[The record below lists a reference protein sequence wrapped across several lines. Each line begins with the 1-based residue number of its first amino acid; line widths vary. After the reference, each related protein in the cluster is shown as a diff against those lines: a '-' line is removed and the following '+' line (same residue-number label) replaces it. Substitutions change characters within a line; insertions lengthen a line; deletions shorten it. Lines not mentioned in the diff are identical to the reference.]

1 VNATNPYQPV
11 HLEPRQ
17 RRRSL
22 VVIAS
27 AGLGSILAL
36 VVLNLVVQPSRRAP
50 AIDVELAPAAP
61 LIDTNST
68 TVTLLPV
75 STAVPTSVPA
85 PTAGPTFVAT
95 LDGSP
100 VTTIPAT
107 TIPATTPP
115 APVARWIPPN
125 TPDFVRAVLL
135 DDESLDVVAP
145 FADGTTAY
153 FSVTR
158 PGSAACGSTVY
169 RVQQGHAREAVSSA
183 AFLFPRFDGR
193 WFVLASSL
201 GNECRPGT
209 LTIVDTINNTA
220 RELPAAGWFYSWSNS
235 DMRFVLYDYLLG
247 TFTLYD
253 GPSATSQRLS
263 VAPPFVAEL
272 DQRVGPPPDNRPGW
286 VMGRVAF
293 LAGGELVAHIQ
304 CLPDACSKQDAI
316 SGWFYV
322 VDGQVTGE
330 SQRVPADKAPPLSLY
345 CGV

>member
-1 VNATNPYQPV
+1 MNATNPYQPV

-61 LIDTNST
+61 LIDANTT
-68 TVTLLPV
+68 TVTVLPV
-75 STAVPTSVPA
+75 STSVPTSVPA
-85 PTAGPTFVAT
+85 TTAPPTFVGT
-95 LDGSP
+95 LGTSP

-107 TIPATTPP
+107 
-115 APVARWIPPN
+115 APIARWIPPD

-145 FADGTTAY
+145 FANATMAY

-158 PGSAACGSTVY
+158 PGSAACGGTVY

-183 AFLFPRFDGR
+183 RFLFPRFDGR
-193 WFVLASSL
+193 WFVLASAL

-209 LTIVDTINNTA
+209 LTIVDTVNDTA
-220 RELPAAGWFYSWSNS
+220 RELAAAGWFYSWSKT

-263 VAPPFVAEL
+263 VAPAFVAEL
-272 DQRVGPPPDNRPGW
+272 DERVGPRPDNRPGW
-286 VMGRVAF
+286 VMGRIAF

-304 CLPDACSKQDAI
+304 CLPDACPNKDAI

-330 SQRVPADKAPPLSLY
+330 AQRVPDDKAPPVSLY